1 MIMKVKHILMAAAL
15 VTVVPGM
22 AQETYENAKLVTEDL
37 NGTARYVGMGGAME
51 ALGADI
57 STIGSNPAGIG
68 LFRHSMA
75 NLSAGVVT
83 QGDVPSYGTGDKTHV
98 SFDQIGF
105 VYSVKSSKKSYLNM
119 AFNYH
124 KSKNFDYI
132 LSAAGSHGGKA
143 SQNALSYVK
152 AIIDDN
158 ETGTSYLNVED
169 TKYGLMG
176 NDYYTSQLDNLYYN
190 NFIFDQN
197 GNHGYNFADGYM
209 LNRRHTGYIGE
220 YDFNISGSIN
230 NRVYLG
236 ITFGI
241 KDVNY
246 KAYGEYSE
254 EMVDA
259 DNRSIGNMTV
269 MDDRRIDGTGF
280 DVKAG
285 IIFRPVENSPF
296 RIGLY
301 VHTPTWYD
309 LTTENYTTLANS
321 TDIKGYNNGW
331 ATSEAYDF
339 KLYTP
344 WKFGL
349 SLGHT
354 VGNYLAIGATYEYA
368 DYSNI
373 DTRVNDGGYYDWWYG
388 DYYETSSSDN
398 VMNSHTE
405 RTLKGVSTLKLGVEY
420 KPVPEV
426 AFRLG
431 YNYVSPMYK
440 EEGYK
445 DVSLDSYGTN
455 YSTTTDYTN
464 WKATNR
470 LTLGVG
476 YNLKKFSVDFAYQY
490 SAQKGD
496 FYPFMDSYADF
507 KYADG
512 AGSIITEQ
520 IDNYA
525 NKVEVKNNRSQFLLT
540 LGYHF

>member
-1 MIMKVKHILMAAAL
+1 MNTKYLFVAAAMFS
-15 VTVVPGM
+15 VMPVM
-22 AQETYENAKLVTEDL
+22 AQETYENANLVTEDL

-57 STIGSNPAGIG
+57 STISSNPAGVG
-68 LFRHSMA
+68 LFRHSTF
-75 NLSAGVVT
+75 NVSGGLVT
-83 QGDVPSYGTGDKTHV
+83 QSDAPSFASGDKTNA
-98 SFDQIGF
+98 SLDQIGF
-105 VYSVKSSKKSYLNM
+105 VYSMKTNRNSYINF

-124 KSKNFDYI
+124 KSRNFDYI
-132 LSAAGSHGGKA
+132 LAAAGSLGNAA
-143 SQNALSYVK
+143 SQNALSYNK
-152 AIIDDN
+152 AIIDDKD
-158 ETGTSYLNVED
+158 GFSYLNIDD
-169 TKYGLMG
+169 TDYGLMG
-176 NDYYTSQLDNLYYN
+176 RDYYTSQLDNLYYN
-190 NFIFDQN
+190 NFIVNKD
-197 GNHGYNFADGYM
+197 GNHGYNFANGYM
-209 LNRRHTGYIGE
+209 LNREISGYIGS
-220 YDFNISGSIN
+220 YDFNLSGNIN
-230 NRVYLG
+230 NRVFLG
-236 ITFGI
+236 ITFGL

-246 KAYGEYSE
+246 KAYGEYTEDLVNAS
-254 EMVDA
+254 DQ
-259 DNRSIGNMTV
+259 SIGSVTV
-269 MDDRRIDGTGF
+269 KDNRRIDGTGF

-285 IIFRPVENSPF
+285 IIFRPIDNSPF

-309 LTTENYTTLANS
+309 LTTENYTTLANR
-321 TDIKGYNNGW
+321 TTERGYNEGW
-331 ATSEAYDF
+331 ATGEAYDF

-354 VGNYLAIGATYEYA
+354 VGNYLALGATYEYA

-373 DTRVNDGGYYDWWYG
+373 DTRVNDGGYYDYWYG
-388 DYYETSSSDN
+388 DYYETSSSDD
-398 VMNSHTE
+398 VMNNHTE

-420 KPVPEV
+420 KPITDLAVRV
-426 AFRLG
+426 G

-440 EEGYK
+440 EDGYK

-464 WKATNR
+464 WKSTNR

-476 YNLKKFSVDFAYQY
+476 YNIKKFSIDFAYQY

-496 FYPFMDSYADF
+496 FKPFMDSWAD
-507 KYADG
+507 YHHQDG
-512 AGSIITEQ
+512 TTEQ

-525 NKVEVKNNRSQFLLT
+525 DKVEVKNNRSQFLLT